1 LKRLFTKIYLTYVL
15 LLLVVASIMG
25 VYYYN
30 LLIENYQERLE
41 DNLTNINYILQ
52 EKFKSVYKG
61 YNNELT
67 YFLDEQGDTFKYR
80 ITIVD
85 MNGVVRADSHED
97 YKKMS
102 NHNSRPEIQ
111 KALNNEKGFIKRYS
125 NTLNREMLYL
135 ALPLKHPNGNS
146 KAILRISS
154 DTDRMSAVLKA
165 LNLELV
171 TFTVFILLIS
181 FVISYYLTKKIVS
194 PLEQLSMASRLIS
207 KGDFNISLDTKGNDE
222 LNNLK
227 DSFNIM
233 AGKLNDLFSKVSSQK
248 DELNTIIS
256 SIDEALVVIDYSQEI
271 VYSNDSFNQMIIN
284 NPDYKSNLIYHLN
297 ENSDS
302 SVDEILKNVKLFDKS
317 LTFNFSLEDR
327 YYLVAA
333 YNIKSKNEIVLLFH
347 NMTEMK
353 KLEKIKRDFVINV
366 SHELRTP
373 LTSIS
378 GFIEML
384 ELEFSNNEDGK
395 KYVDII
401 NRNTN
406 RLISLVNDLLVLA
419 EVENPNEI
427 NLDYEKFDI
436 VEVLENVLK
445 MFENKIES
453 KALDLKLDIENNIS
467 KINADR
473 NKIEQ
478 LFVNL
483 ISNAIKYTNKGRIEI
498 ILNQKGNYI
507 FIEIK
512 DTGIGI
518 PEKDLNRIFERFY
531 MVDKSRSRMIGSTG
545 LGLSIVKHIV
555 NSHNGEISISSR
567 LEEGTNVM
575 VKLPLNKNQLSVLN
589 SQKS

>member
-1 LKRLFTKIYLTYVL
+1 MKRLFTKIYLTYVL

>member
-1 LKRLFTKIYLTYVL
+1 
-15 LLLVVASIMG
+15 MG